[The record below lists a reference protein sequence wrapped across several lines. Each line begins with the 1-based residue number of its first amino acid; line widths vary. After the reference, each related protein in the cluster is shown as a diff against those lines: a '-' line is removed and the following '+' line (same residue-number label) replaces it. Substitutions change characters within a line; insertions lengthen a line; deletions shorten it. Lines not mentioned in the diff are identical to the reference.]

1 MLGKIYKFTRK
12 CFYAYRTFLLVARIF
27 KRLSRRGLTSLFVAG
42 EAVQV
47 TRMERSS
54 KATAFMFNFM
64 VMMQSTTSPDL
75 FAVFS
80 PVTNHQASFE
90 N

>member
-1 MLGKIYKFTRK
+1 MVSPPSAR
-12 CFYAYRTFLLVARIF
+12 LLA
-27 KRLSRRGLTSLFVAG
+27 KLSSSGVPVNCSTCEDFVSLFVAG

-47 TRMERSS
+47 ARMGMSS

-75 FAVFS
+75 FAVLF
-80 PVTNHQASFE
+80 TIHQASFE

>member
-1 MLGKIYKFTRK
+1 MFFFG
-12 CFYAYRTFLLVARIF
+12 LL
-27 KRLSRRGLTSLFVAG
+27 RRGLTSLFVAG

-47 TRMERSS
+47 ARMGRSS

-64 VMMQSTTSPDL
+64 VMMQFTTSPDL
-75 FAVFS
+75 FAVLF
-80 PVTNHQASFE
+80 TIHQASFE